1 MSEIS
6 SFRFWCQKVLPAVYD
21 DSLSYYELLCKVVAK
36 LNEVI
41 NSQNGT
47 NDHVTELAQQFEQ
60 LKNDLQGTIESE
72 AEKVV
77 DNYVK
82 SNNLV
87 KSINGITAVGATGE
101 VTLQASDVGA
111 IANVSDSVKENN
123 IKDGSVTSGKIATGA
138 VGSEK
143 ISQDAV
149 TASKLANGSVATAK
163 IQDGAVTAEKLGQN
177 AVPVKSVNG
186 KTGEVQITAE
196 DIGAL
201 PNTAG
206 SVSGANLQ
214 DGAVTGD
221 KIGAS
226 AVTSTKIANQAVQTG
241 NIADNAI
248 SAFKIA
254 NGAVSSTKI
263 ANGAV
268 GTEKIADG
276 AVTGD
281 KLSDGAVPVKSVN
294 TKTGEVVLSADD
306 VGAIANADGAVT
318 TPKMADYA
326 VTNPKIAMGTITP
339 DRMADQGTENAGKLL
354 KIGADGKPAWLS
366 GEGTVTAGVESVNGK
381 DGVVVLAAA
390 DVGAIPASPKS
401 INSNYFTLEIASTF
415 AQQVRNRL
423 NKPTGVINLFWPGFP
438 KLVIE
443 EDNSVRYSANAAPI
457 SLYEY
462 NLGGMGVYGITTMT
476 ISGLS
481 GGKTIVGNAD
491 GSNRPSIVDA
501 VTGVN
506 GKTGAVVLSVDD
518 IDGALK
524 EVAPSDV
531 LTGDSVVGAFLF
543 LAPANGET
551 DAFQKVAK
559 LPENM
564 LPTDIDGSLLKD
576 GTVGTGKLVGL
587 SVTTEKIGN
596 NAVTEPKIAANSVS
610 TTCVKDGAV
619 TLAKLNQPGA
629 TESGKVLG
637 VSSTGQWELQTPSS
651 TGDWEEIPA
660 TSLIEGATV
669 HCRIQPGTGWL
680 WFSIESDTAIT
691 LVTAT
696 TETGTYSTKLW
707 GTINFNAC
715 NSPVPPKGTSISKDQ
730 YLLDKDSLVVNSTS
744 SGAIN
749 GVSVQKI
756 TTPAVSSS
764 VIPILSVSRNDTG
777 VTSFGLRNGGSTA
790 VTGNCASFYAPFWFD
805 NRGVEVTEATNEAE
819 TTQE

>member
-1 MSEIS
+1 MNEIS

-41 NSQNGT
+41 KSQNGT

-111 IANVSDSVKENN
+111 IANVNDSVKENN
-123 IKDGSVTSGKIATGA
+123 I
-138 VGSEK
+138 
-143 ISQDAV
+143 Q
-149 TASKLANGSVATAK
+149 N
-163 IQDGAVTAEKLGQN
+163 GAVTADKLAPG

-196 DIGAL
+196 EVGAL

-206 SVSGANLQ
+206 SVGTSNLQ
-214 DGAVTGD
+214 DEAVTGD
-221 KIGAS
+221 KIADGAVVS
-226 AVTSTKIANQAVQTG
+226 SKIGNQAVQTG

-254 NGAVSSTKI
+254 DGAVSSPKI
-263 ANGAV
+263 ADGAV
-268 GTEKIADG
+268 GTDKIGNG

-281 KLSDGAVPVKSVN
+281 KLSDDAVPVKSVN

-306 VGAIANADGAVT
+306 VGAIANTDGAVT
-318 TPKMADYA
+318 TNKMADYA
-326 VTNPKIAMGTITP
+326 VTNPKIAKGTITP

-381 DGVVVLAAA
+381 DGVVTLNAA
-390 DVGAIPASPKS
+390 DVGAIPSSPNS
-401 INSNYFTLEIASTF
+401 INTNYFTLEIAPTF
-415 AQQVRNRL
+415 AQQVRNKL
-423 NKPTGVINLFWPGFP
+423 NKPTGVISLFWPGFP

-443 EDNSVRYSANAAPI
+443 EDNSVRYATGAAPI

-462 NLGGMGVYGITTMT
+462 NLGGMGVYGITAMT

-481 GGKTIVGNAD
+481 AGKTIVGHTD
-491 GSNRPSIVDA
+491 GSNRPTLVDA
-501 VTGVN
+501 VTKVN
-506 GKTGAVVLSVDD
+506 NKTGAVVLTADD
-518 IDGALK
+518 IEGALK
-524 EVAPSDV
+524 EVAPSNM
-531 LTGDSVVGAFLF
+531 LTGQSVVGTYLF
-543 LAPANGET
+543 LAPSNGET
-551 DAFQKVAK
+551 DAFQKVDK

-564 LPTDIDGSLLKD
+564 LPTGIDGSLLKD
-576 GTVGTGKLVGL
+576 GTVGSGKLVGL
-587 SVTTEKIGN
+587 SVTTEKIDN
-596 NAVTEPKIAANSVS
+596 NAVTEAKMGANSVS
-610 TTCVKDGAV
+610 TACVKDGAV

-629 TESGKVLG
+629 AESGKVLG
-637 VSSTGQWELQTPSS
+637 VSSTGQWELQTPSD
-651 TGDWEEIPA
+651 GGEWEEIPA

-680 WFSIESDTAIT
+680 WFSITSDDGTQIKLANAKSGSASA
-691 LVTAT
+691 AT
-696 TETGTYSTKLW
+696 TSW
-707 GTINFNAC
+707 GTINVNVC
-715 NSPVPPKGTSISKDQ
+715 NKPVPPNGSSSSSDSYPGAKNTVSITGVTTATINDTSVSKLNAQ
-730 YLLDKDSLVVNSTS
+730 STASLTPYLTIKRNNTGVTLFGVSSTS
-744 SGAIN
+744 SIAIN
-749 GVSVQKI
+749 GVHGDFFIQ
-756 TTPAVSSS
+756 
-764 VIPILSVSRNDTG
+764 
-777 VTSFGLRNGGSTA
+777 
-790 VTGNCASFYAPFWFD
+790 YWFD
-805 NRGVEVTEATNEAE
+805 NR
-819 TTQE
+819 TTDGSEQYPSV